1 MKDVYVVGFVPCTTT
16 PKDVREAFDPFLEPL
31 MNDLADGFR
40 VPYPS
45 DLNIS
50 NFDLGKMPTI
60 RVLLLCW
67 TTDHSGQCE
76 FGKFLNQGK

>member
-1 MKDVYVVGFVPCTTT
+1 MYKKDRAHVKEVYVVGFVPCTTT
-16 PKDVREAFDPFLEPL
+16 PKDVPETFDPFLEPL
-31 MNDLADGFR
+31 MNDLATGFIDGFQ

-50 NFDLGKMPTI
+50 NFAPGKMPTI

-67 TTDHSGQCE
+67 TADHPG
-76 FGKFLNQGK
+76 